1 MDGIFT
7 AKFDAYRN
15 PGGGKPPPGLDFSRV
30 KTILCI
36 MTAFG
41 GSVTNLLGIE
51 NPDFLIKG
59 L

>member
-1 MDGIFT
+1 MVLFT

-15 PGGGKPPPGLDFSRV
+15 PGDGKPPPGMNFCQR
-30 KTILCI
+30 KTIMRI
-36 MTAFG
+36 MTTFG
-41 GSVTNLLGIE
+41 GSVSNLLGIE